1 MNTPVSPNWFDQTPD
16 SAFLRERQ
24 LIGDWRD
31 PYSPRLIP
39 ISRAT
44 LWRLVKNNKFP
55 VPQKIG
61 PNTTAWNCGE
71 VRAWLIERNEAARRG
86 AYIKVAINQPPS
98 SFPSLLSESPRQT
111 RALSTTVSRSAPHNH
126 QPPLQAEHS
135 PGAKN
140 ALPELPIVD
149 GTKTNAVTKR
159 SCRAGYAG

>member
-1 MNTPVSPNWFDQTPD
+1 MNTPVSSNWFDQTPD

-31 PYSPRLIP
+31 PCSPKLIP

-55 VPQKIG
+55 APQKIG
-61 PNTTAWNCGE
+61 PNTTAWNCGQ
-71 VRAWLIERNEAARRG
+71 VRSWLTERNESARR
-86 AYIKVAINQPPS
+86 AAATISQPQPS
-98 SFPSLLSESPRQT
+98 FSTLFSDSPRQT
-111 RALSTTVSRSAPHNH
+111 RALSNTVSRTAPHNY

-140 ALPELPIVD
+140 AMLELPIVD
-149 GTKTNAVTKR
+149 GTKTNAAKKR
-159 SCRAGYAG
+159 SSRVRSVG

>member
-31 PYSPRLIP
+31 PYSPKLIP

-44 LWRLVKNNKFP
+44 LWRLVKNKKFP

-86 AYIKVAINQPPS
+86 AYIKVAINQPSS

-111 RALSTTVSRSAPHNH
+111 RALSTTVSRTAPHNH

-140 ALPELPIVD
+140 AMLELPIVD
-149 GTKTNAVTKR
+149 GTKHNAAKKR
-159 SCRAGYAG
+159 SSRVRSVG

>member
-55 VPQKIG
+55 GPQKIG